1 MLLSVQVQALVTMA
15 RIFDVFRDVALLQI
29 LCHLLLGDTQ
39 GMALALPIDDAFIS
53 QPRLPGVR
61 TVLHLLASCKQLMM
75 PHQNVM
81 RQWREQCGSR
91 NTSDDEVIV
100 DDITTPVASSSPEPS
115 DDGVYCFIFLI
126 GIGAVQIRTGA
137 IRMTGV
143 NGFV

>member
-61 TVLHLLASCKQLMM
+61 TVLHLLASCRRLMM

-81 RQWREQCGSR
+81 LQWKKDLD
-91 NTSDDEVIV
+91 SDHGLFVNGEW
-100 DDITTPVASSSPEPS
+100 SSPDRDS
-115 DDGVYCFIFLI
+115 D
-126 GIGAVQIRTGA
+126 
-137 IRMTGV
+137 
-143 NGFV
+143 